1 MAQPSSQSTRAPFEA
16 IAMTSRPLC
25 LLLAGLACGHAIGQ
39 DLGNQESVSLR
50 GVATRTIAE
59 ERATLEPRLRLYV
72 DARPGLRFD
81 GRSALPE
88 RAPRIGIEF
97 TLAPRPAPSLALGT
111 LLHTKLSESTHL
123 SLRVRHDGFG
133 VMLRSE
139 F

>member
-1 MAQPSSQSTRAPFEA
+1 
-16 IAMTSRPLC
+16 MTSRSLC
-25 LLLAGLACGHAIGQ
+25 LLLAGLAYGHAIGQ

-50 GVATRTIAE
+50 GVAMRTIAE
-59 ERATLEPRLRLYV
+59 ERTPLDPRLRLYV
-72 DARPGLRFD
+72 DARPDLRFD
-81 GRSALPE
+81 GQSALPE

-97 TLAPRPAPSLALGT
+97 TLVPRPAPGLALGT
-111 LLHTKLSESTHL
+111 LLHTKLSKNTQL